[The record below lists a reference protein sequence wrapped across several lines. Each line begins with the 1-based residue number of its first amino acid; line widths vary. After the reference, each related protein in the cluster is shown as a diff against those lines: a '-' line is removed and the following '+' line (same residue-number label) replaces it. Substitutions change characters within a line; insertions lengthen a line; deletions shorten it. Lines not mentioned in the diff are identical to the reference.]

1 MPALCMQ
8 LLALADSQHFE
19 KCCLITQNTCSL
31 VLMYV
36 MGVNSQVFF
45 DELAVSNDAFE
56 LSGF

>member
-1 MPALCMQ
+1 MFISTH
-8 LLALADSQHFE
+8 LAQRTHDLILFLFMHE
-19 KCCLITQNTCSL
+19 KLSL
-31 VLMYV
+31 FMYV